1 MGAGTVMVNGPLTT
15 KSVIC
20 EQRSG
25 IKGWTRVPLRP
36 TTGRL
41 FRSAFAALF
50 LLTGAIPASSQTQSA
65 AEDRQIKELE
75 LESVT
80 DQLSE
85 AEERQ
90 EELKEQIAA
99 LDEDVGAIN
108 RALIEGA
115 KRGQELE
122 TSITATE
129 TRLAELLASQSGL
142 RTSLNDK
149 RALLAEVLAALQR
162 MGTNPPPALLVQPE
176 DALASVR
183 SAILLGAVVPQVKDQ
198 ASVLL
203 SELTALQDIS
213 NAVVVEKEALTRD
226 LNALAEDET
235 RLSLLV
241 EEKSRLITQSRS
253 DLVSERNKA
262 IKLGREAKSLKELI
276 SNLESQ
282 IASASAAALAAK
294 QADERRRQK
303 EIERLAAA
311 REKLTKGSD
320 GEGVSSDN
328 SLAPNGYD
336 ANRQEPAI
344 AFSKAKG
351 TLLYPVSGQE
361 LYGFGDSTP
370 YSSISSNVAMATRPN
385 ARVRSPTDGWVVY
398 AGPFRSYGQVLI
410 LNAGE
415 GYHMV
420 LSGLAEVNVDTGQF
434 ILAGE
439 PVGRM
444 GVVRFAAAI
453 PLDLGSNK
461 PVLTVELRKDGKSI
475 DPAPWWAVRKRSENP
490 IRPKQGT

>member
-1 MGAGTVMVNGPLTT
+1 MSSTGWKNFGAAL
-15 KSVIC
+15 
-20 EQRSG
+20 
-25 IKGWTRVPLRP
+25 
-36 TTGRL
+36 
-41 FRSAFAALF
+41 ALF
-50 LLTGAIPASSQTQSA
+50 LLMALPSSEGFAQSA
-65 AEDRQIKELE
+65 AEDRQVKELE

-80 DQLSE
+80 EQLSD
-85 AEERQ
+85 AEKRQ
-90 EELKEQIAA
+90 EELKQQIAA

-129 TRLAELLASQSGL
+129 KRLSELLASQAGL
-142 RTSLNDK
+142 RNSLNNK

-162 MGTNPPPALLVQPE
+162 MGANPPPALLVQPE

-183 SAILLGAVVPQVKDQ
+183 SSILLGAVVPQIRDQ

-213 NAVVVEKEALTRD
+213 NAVAVEKEALTRD

-253 DLVSERNKA
+253 DLVSERNRA
-262 IKLGREAKSLKELI
+262 IKLGREATSLKELI
-276 SNLESQ
+276 SKLESQ
-282 IASASAAALAAK
+282 IASASAAARAAK
-294 QADERRRQK
+294 QADERRRK
-303 EIERLAAA
+303 EELDRLAAA
-311 REKLTKGSD
+311 RERLANGESDQDAAGSNTL
-320 GEGVSSDN
+320 V
-328 SLAPNGYD
+328 PNNYSAD
-336 ANRQEPAI
+336 RQEPAI

-351 TLLYPVSGQE
+351 TLLYPVSGEE

-370 YSSISSNVAMATRPN
+370 YSSASNNIAMSTRPN

-434 ILAGE
+434 VLAGE

-444 GVVRFAAAI
+444 GVLRFAAAI

-475 DPAPWWAVRKRSENP
+475 DPAPWWAVRKRAENQLH
-490 IRPKQGT
+490 PKQGT